1 MLSSIKQTFLF
12 ISICCLLSSCIT
24 SKKVNYLQPPDFYI
38 PSYKDSITFE
48 DYKLRVGDRLFVKV
62 YSTDEKT
69 NILFNGMTNNSQMML
84 SGTGSASDLYTYLVE
99 KNGSI
104 TFPMIG
110 EIQMT
115 GLTLRQATAKL
126 EKAIEPIFKYSSVE
140 MHITNRFFSVL
151 GSGKSVFIAM
161 PQEKIN
167 IFKALAMAGDIG
179 IYGDR
184 KKVRLVRE
192 TDKGSTVKTFD
203 IRSADIIHSEFFY
216 IQPNDIIYIQTVN
229 EKFFSITN
237 LPGFISTA
245 ISTFSFG
252 ALVYNLLSTPAST
265 PETTTP

>member
-1 MLSSIKQTFLF
+1 M
-12 ISICCLLSSCIT
+12 LSSCIT
-24 SKKVNYLQPPDFYI
+24 SKKVNYLQPPGFNI

-69 NILFNGMTNNSQMML
+69 NILFNGITNNSQTSSM
-84 SGTGSASDLYTYLVE
+84 GTGSASDLYTYLVE
-99 KNGSI
+99 ENGSI

-110 EIQMT
+110 EIPMA
-115 GLTLRQATAKL
+115 GKTLREATTKL

-140 MHITNRFFSVL
+140 MHITNRYFSVL
-151 GSGKSVFIAM
+151 GSGKSVFLSM

-184 KKVRLVRE
+184 RKVRLVRE
-192 TDKGSTVKTFD
+192 TNQGTTVKTFD

-216 IQPNDIIYIQTVN
+216 IEPNDVIYIQTIN

-245 ISTFSFG
+245 VSAFSFG
-252 ALVYNLLSTPAST
+252 ALLYNILSTPDET

>member
-24 SKKVNYLQPPDFYI
+24 AKKVNYLQPPDFYI

-84 SGTGSASDLYTYLVE
+84 SGTGSASDLYTYL
-99 KNGSI
+99 
-104 TFPMIG
+104 
-110 EIQMT
+110 
-115 GLTLRQATAKL
+115 TLRQATAKL

-184 KKVRLVRE
+184 KRVRLVRE

-252 ALVYNLLSTPAST
+252 ALVYSLLSTPAST